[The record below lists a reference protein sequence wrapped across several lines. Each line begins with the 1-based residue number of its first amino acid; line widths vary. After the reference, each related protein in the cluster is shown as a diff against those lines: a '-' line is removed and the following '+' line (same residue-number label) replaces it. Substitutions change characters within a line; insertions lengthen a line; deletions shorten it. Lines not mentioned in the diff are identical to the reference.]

1 MHEKK
6 ALDSLAKVKY
16 DGFKDKDG
24 SRRTEDGERL
34 SRTEPVSDTDDESG
48 DEGLDGGHPVVGGV
62 PQEAAER
69 DDGSQTREVNEN
81 DGGHALQGHPVLE
94 VRPVPRLFSF

>member
-1 MHEKK
+1 M
-6 ALDSLAKVKY
+6 AIDSLAKVKY
-16 DGFKDKDG
+16 DRFKDEDG
-24 SRRTEDGERL
+24 SSRAEDGERL
-34 SRTEPVSDTDDESG
+34 SGTEPVSDADNESG

-81 DGGHALQGHPVLE
+81 DGGHTLQGHTVLE
-94 VRPVPRLFSF
+94 VRPVPGLFSF

>member
-1 MHEKK
+1 MKK

-24 SRRTEDGERL
+24 SRRTKDGERL
-34 SRTEPVSDTDDESG
+34 SGTEPVSDADDESG

-81 DGGHALQGHPVLE
+81 DGGHTLQGHPILE
-94 VRPVPRLFSF
+94 VRPVPRLFPF